1 MTYRQAEQH
10 LALDLQNIY
19 SARESTQLA
28 AWIMEKITGS
38 NRIDRLLN
46 KDKILPME
54 MQTDWEKIRERML
67 MHEPIQYVLNEAPF
81 MGLLLEVNQHTLI
94 PRPETEELVDW
105 ILNNHPQKN
114 LRVMDAEQEVAVL
127 PWHSNNSNLLGK
139 LQQEILAPMLCR
151 LHKPMLPVI
160 NYLFS

>member
-28 AWIMEKITGS
+28 AWVMEKITGS

-54 MQTDWEKIRERML
+54 LQTDWGRIRERML

-105 ILNNHPQKN
+105 ILNNHPEKN
-114 LRVMDAEQEVAVL
+114 LRVMDAGTGSGCIALALKQQQPSWEITAGDISADALQVAQVNAARYQL
-127 PWHSNNSNLLGK
+127 S
-139 LQQEILAPMLCR
+139 
-151 LHKPMLPVI
+151 V
-160 NYLFS
+160 